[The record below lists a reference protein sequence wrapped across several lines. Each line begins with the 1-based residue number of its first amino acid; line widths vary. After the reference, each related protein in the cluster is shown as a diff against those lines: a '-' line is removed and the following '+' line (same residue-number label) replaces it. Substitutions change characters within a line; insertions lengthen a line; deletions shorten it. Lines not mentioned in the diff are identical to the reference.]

1 MADIL
6 LVEDKDS
13 LRRVLRLTLENAGYT
28 VAEAADARAA
38 LNEIANSR
46 HRLVLTD
53 LRMPNGSGLDVLR
66 SARSADADVPV
77 IVMTAFG
84 SIDEAVQAMK
94 DGAHDF
100 LQKPVDSNHLLLLVD
115 RALEQA
121 RLRTENILLREEW
134 SRRYGFPRIIGES
147 EVVKRAVAETQRVAQ
162 TEATVLLLGESGTG
176 KELFARAVH
185 HLSPRRDQPFVA
197 INCAAI
203 PETLIENELFGHE
216 RGAFT
221 GASDRRQGKF
231 ELAGGGTVFLDEIG
245 ELPLGVQGKLLRA
258 IEEKMIDRIGGRAP
272 VAVDVRVVAATNKD
286 LKTAVDNG
294 QFRGDLFFRLAVF
307 PIEIPPLR
315 ERGAFTGASD
325 RRQGKFELAG
335 GGTVFL
341 DEIGE
346 LPLGVQGKLLR
357 AIEEKMIDRIGGR
370 APVAV
375 DVRVV
380 AATNKD
386 LKTAVDN
393 GQFRGDLFF
402 RLAVFPI
409 EIPPLRDRGD
419 DVTLL
424 ARHFAAE
431 IGRELRGREAQL
443 SDEAVAA
450 LKLHRWPGNVRELEN
465 AIERACILSDT
476 LKLEPADLGLGPTA
490 TDGPDALQ
498 QVDLSGTL
506 SDVAHRVL
514 RIVERRKI
522 QAALVA
528 NDGNKSKTAEDLG
541 VSYKT
546 LLNKIKDYTL

>member
-13 LRRVLRLTLENAGYT
+13 LRRVLRLTLENAGYS
-28 VAEAADARAA
+28 VAEAIDARTA
-38 LNEIANSR
+38 LNEIATSR

-66 SARSADADVPV
+66 SARAADADVPV

-100 LQKPVDSNHLLLLVD
+100 LQKPVDSNHLLLLVE

-134 SRRYGFPRIIGES
+134 SRRYGFPRILGES
-147 EVVKRAVAETQRVAQ
+147 ETLKRAVGETQRVAQ

-185 HLSPRRDQPFVA
+185 HLSARRDNPFVA

-221 GASDRRQGKF
+221 GATDRRQGKF
-231 ELAGGGTVFLDEIG
+231 ELASGGTVFLDEIG
-245 ELPLGVQGKLLRA
+245 ELPLAVQGKLLRA
-258 IEEKMIDRIGGRAP
+258 IEEKVVDRIGGSAP

-286 LKTAVDNG
+286 LKAAVDNG

-307 PIEIPPLR
+307 PIE
-315 ERGAFTGASD
+315 
-325 RRQGKFELAG
+325 
-335 GGTVFL
+335 V
-341 DEIGE
+341 
-346 LPLGVQGKLLR
+346 
-357 AIEEKMIDRIGGR
+357 
-370 APVAV
+370 
-375 DVRVV
+375 
-380 AATNKD
+380 
-386 LKTAVDN
+386 
-393 GQFRGDLFF
+393 
-402 RLAVFPI
+402 
-409 EIPPLRDRGD
+409 PPLRDRGD
-419 DVTLL
+419 DIIVL
-424 ARHFAAE
+424 AQHFAAE

-443 SDEAVAA
+443 SSGAVDA
-450 LKLHRWPGNVRELEN
+450 LKQHHWPGNVRELEN
-465 AIERACILSDT
+465 AIERACILSDS
-476 LKLEPADLGLGPTA
+476 LILEPADLGLGPSA
-490 TDGPDALQ
+490 THESESLEQ
-498 QVDLSGTL
+498 LDLSGTL
-506 SDVAHRVL
+506 SEVAHRAL

-522 QAALVA
+522 VRALEA
-528 NDGNKSKTAEDLG
+528 NHGNKSKTAEDLG

-546 LLNKIKDYTL
+546 LLNKIKEYAL

>member
-13 LRRVLRLTLENAGYT
+13 LRRVLRLTLENAGYS
-28 VAEAADARAA
+28 VAEAIDARDA
-38 LNEIANSR
+38 LNQIATSR

-53 LRMPNGSGLDVLR
+53 LRMPHGSGLDVLR
-66 SARSADADVPV
+66 SARAADADVPV

-100 LQKPVDSNHLLLLVD
+100 LQKPVDSNHLLLLVE

-121 RLRTENILLREEW
+121 RLRNENVLLREEW
-134 SRRYGFPRIIGES
+134 SRRYGFPRILGES
-147 EVVKRAVAETQRVAQ
+147 ETLKRTVGETQRVAQ

-185 HLSPRRDQPFVA
+185 HLSPRRDKAFVA

-231 ELAGGGTVFLDEIG
+231 ELASGGTVFLDEIG
-245 ELPLGVQGKLLRA
+245 ELPLAVQGKLLRA
-258 IEEKMIDRIGGRAP
+258 IEEKIVDRIGGRAP

-286 LKTAVDNG
+286 LKAAVENG

-307 PIEIPPLR
+307 PIE
-315 ERGAFTGASD
+315 
-325 RRQGKFELAG
+325 
-335 GGTVFL
+335 V
-341 DEIGE
+341 
-346 LPLGVQGKLLR
+346 
-357 AIEEKMIDRIGGR
+357 
-370 APVAV
+370 
-375 DVRVV
+375 
-380 AATNKD
+380 
-386 LKTAVDN
+386 
-393 GQFRGDLFF
+393 
-402 RLAVFPI
+402 
-409 EIPPLRDRGD
+409 PPLRDRGD
-419 DVTLL
+419 DIVLL

-431 IGRELRGREAQL
+431 IGKELRGREGQL
-443 SDEAVAA
+443 SPEAIDA
-450 LKLHRWPGNVRELEN
+450 LKQHHWPGNVRELEN

-476 LKLEPADLGLGPTA
+476 LLLQPKDLGLGEA
-490 TDGPDALQ
+490 KEVESLEQ
-498 QVDLSGTL
+498 LDLSGTL
-506 SDVAHRVL
+506 SEAAHRAL
-514 RIVERRKI
+514 RLVERRKI
-522 QAALVA
+522 LSALEA
-528 NDGNKSKTAEDLG
+528 NLGNKSKTAEDLG

-546 LLNKIKDYTL
+546 LLNKIKDYAL